1 VDIPQIIHTQTPYIL
16 NCGYFLESSFNRF
29 NFIHFLRHFAGCER
43 LQGKKQID
51 SICLFF
57 RIEVLLNQRQKKS
70 LFSNNTKILTKKLP
84 VWYWA
89 ILVFGIV
96 TIAMVVG
103 VFLIIWFFWLVYNH
117 FQNRV
122 QVKEEYG
129 MIIEMNSG
137 SSSVLLGSKKE
148 FILEVIYDLYE
159 ILNAEESKPML
170 FDFSHN
176 VMNDSSIN
184 VREAVNAA
192 LISGKVIGGVST
204 QSS

>member
-1 VDIPQIIHTQTPYIL
+1 MNPLLPSQISQLLPTDGSGERNQTKIIQNGQLVFTGRVLVFKNTIYYLRNIT
-16 NCGYFLESSFNRF
+16 SIRF
-29 NFIHFLRHFAGCER
+29 S
-43 LQGKKQID
+43 D
-51 SICLFF
+51 
-57 RIEVLLNQRQKKS
+57 
-70 LFSNNTKILTKKLP
+70 NTKILTKKLP

-89 ILVFGIV
+89 ILVLGIV

-137 SSSVLLGSKKE
+137 SSSVLLGSQKE

-159 ILNAEESKPML
+159 ILNAEESQPML

-192 LISGKVIGGVST
+192 LISGKVIGGVNT

>member
-1 VDIPQIIHTQTPYIL
+1 MNQLLPSQISQLLPTDGSGERRNEPKIIQNGQLVFTGKVLVFKNTIYYLRNITSIRFSDNTQ
-16 NCGYFLESSFNRF
+16 
-29 NFIHFLRHFAGCER
+29 
-43 LQGKKQID
+43 
-51 SICLFF
+51 
-57 RIEVLLNQRQKKS
+57 
-70 LFSNNTKILTKKLP
+70 ILTKKLP

-96 TIAMVVG
+96 TIAMLVG
-103 VFLIIWFFWLVYNH
+103 VFLIIWFFWLLYNH

-159 ILNAEESKPML
+159 ILNAEESQPML

-192 LISGKVIGGVST
+192 LISGKVIGGVNT